1 MDAKRQDY
9 EARRLQAARKA
20 QGDAARK
27 TRTRDRAR
35 AVPAPEANAEL
46 QSNIYRRRLITH
58 ANAKSKSEKFP
69 PPHRDGAL
77 GVYLGASQHI
87 DPAFVPHHV
96 PFSSTLFT
104 SSKEPIQTWS
114 GPLINSTST
123 GALRKKKHVAS
134 DSLEPS
140 KPPGS
145 QTDKNGNT
153 LDRG

>member
-1 MDAKRQDY
+1 MGKRIKTPSNWKT
-9 EARRLQAARKA
+9 AHKGWPS
-20 QGDAARK
+20 QGHK
-27 TRTRDRAR
+27 GT
-35 AVPAPEANAEL
+35 PPE
-46 QSNIYRRRLITH
+46 RRRLITH

-69 PPHRDGAL
+69 PSHRNRAL

-87 DPAFVPHHV
+87 GPAFVPPHV

-123 GALRKKKHVAS
+123 CAPRKKKHVAS

-140 KPPGS
+140 KPLRS

-153 LDRG
+153 LDKR